1 MINCKDCT
9 SENTLRMLYLYF
21 VSLLELELTNNI
33 SIQFVYIIEI
43 LYNENTRHYVERGR
57 VILHDLLSHLYL
69 LMHCTENID
78 IVVTCRVATTL

>member
-9 SENTLRMLYLYF
+9 SENTLRMLYLYTYF

-43 LYNENTRHYVERGR
+43 LYNENRTWQSYSPRLA
-57 VILHDLLSHLYL
+57 ITPLSTYALY
-69 LMHCTENID
+69 
-78 IVVTCRVATTL
+78 